1 MEVIKMQGEVLM
13 AKRYWWQLYK
23 KGWYKH
29 NDLWG
34 NLWWIK
40 FKWDKEEDL
49 DEIKN
54 IRLWLKDRKQRFIKQ
69 FKNKQ

>member
-34 NLWWIK
+34 GLWWIK
-40 FKWDKEEDL
+40 FKWSEE
-49 DEIKN
+49 EE
-54 IRLWLKDRKQRFIKQ
+54 KQ
-69 FKNKQ
+69 FKNK